1 MSLFNPWV
9 LLGIVLAVLSAFGG
23 GYHKGKNDEV
33 SRQQIE
39 IAALN
44 AQARQKEQALVAAV
58 NTTADELRKTNEK
71 AKTVAKERDAAIT
84 SGAYRLRVAVKDPI
98 CPVHATTDAAPAP
111 GDSPRETRAE
121 LDPEVGK
128 ALFAIAE
135 EGDRAITKLNACI
148 DLYNQALESQKEIK

>member
-33 SRQQIE
+33 TRQQLE

-58 NTTADELRKTNEK
+58 NTTADALRKTNEQ
-71 AKTVAKERDAAIT
+71 AKLAAKERSNAID
-84 SGAYRLRVAVKDPI
+84 SGAYRLRVAVKATV
-98 CPVHATTDAAPAP
+98 CPVHTPADPATPA
-111 GDSPRETRAE
+111 GDSPGEARAE

-148 DLYNQALESQKEIK
+148 DMYNQARESQK